1 MYADVERHRLP
12 LFIRLLQDILFY
24 ENSCIFYYIR
34 LSKGGSH
41 LSNWQLAQNRL
52 GFLQVANQKT
62 GNRLLTPESYY
73 EIIPKTVFV
82 YISYIVQMQ
91 MEPDNSECSP
101 LPLKTAIPN
110 RPPLAVQP

>member
-1 MYADVERHRLP
+1 MRIPVFFITLGCQKAAHILVIGNLHKIDSALCKLP
-12 LFIRLLQDILFY
+12 IKKLETAFW
-24 ENSCIFYYIR
+24 
-34 LSKGGSH
+34 H
-41 LSNWQLAQNRL
+41 PNRIT
-52 GFLQVANQKT
+52 K
-62 GNRLLTPESYY
+62 
-73 EIIPKTVFV
+73 IIPKTVFV

>member
-1 MYADVERHRLP
+1 MDGSKSLNAPWTGRLRRTRHFITTYSGRLR
-12 LFIRLLQDILFY
+12 FSYFRTT
-24 ENSCIFYYIR
+24 E
-34 LSKGGSH
+34 
-41 LSNWQLAQNRL
+41 QNRL
-52 GFLQVANQKT
+52 GFVQVANQKT

>member
-1 MYADVERHRLP
+1 MDGSKSLNAPWTGRLRRTRP
-12 LFIRLLQDILFY
+12 PSQPDSGRLRFSY
-24 ENSCIFYYIR
+24 FRTTE
-34 LSKGGSH
+34 
-41 LSNWQLAQNRL
+41 QNRL
-52 GFLQVANQKT
+52 GFVQVANQKT

>member
-1 MYADVERHRLP
+1 MTFYSMRIPVF
-12 LFIRLLQDILFY
+12 FITLGCQKAAHILV
-24 ENSCIFYYIR
+24 I
-34 LSKGGSH
+34 
-41 LSNWQLAQNRL
+41 
-52 GFLQVANQKT
+52 

-91 MEPDNSECSP
+91 MGPDNSECSP

>member
-1 MYADVERHRLP
+1 MRIPVF
-12 LFIRLLQDILFY
+12 FITLGCQKAAHILV
-24 ENSCIFYYIR
+24 I
-34 LSKGGSH
+34 
-41 LSNWQLAQNRL
+41 
-52 GFLQVANQKT
+52 

-91 MEPDNSECSP
+91 MGPDNSECSP

>member
-1 MYADVERHRLP
+1 MKKPIKPTYNFG
-12 LFIRLLQDILFY
+12 LFFITLGCQKAAHILV
-24 ENSCIFYYIR
+24 I
-34 LSKGGSH
+34 
-41 LSNWQLAQNRL
+41 
-52 GFLQVANQKT
+52 

-91 MEPDNSECSP
+91 MGPDNSECSP

>member
-1 MYADVERHRLP
+1 MRIPVF
-12 LFIRLLQDILFY
+12 FITLGCQKVAHILV
-24 ENSCIFYYIR
+24 I
-34 LSKGGSH
+34 
-41 LSNWQLAQNRL
+41 
-52 GFLQVANQKT
+52 

-91 MEPDNSECSP
+91 MGPDNSECSP

>member
-1 MYADVERHRLP
+1 MRIPVF
-12 LFIRLLQDILFY
+12 FITLGCQKAAHILVIGNLHKPGTAFVTLG
-24 ENSCIFYYIR
+24 E
-34 LSKGGSH
+34 
-41 LSNWQLAQNRL
+41 NRL
-52 GFLQVANQKT
+52 GFVQVANQKT

-91 MEPDNSECSP
+91 MGPDNSECSP